1 MILATFKSTNNLLL
15 IINLFRPNKELPED
29 QPQHGT
35 TKYKGKLS
43 DSMKFCNEVLRD
55 MFHKK
60 HQAYAWPFYKP
71 VDAVALGQYLR
82 YFLKI
87 SSLGVRLYM
96 SIPEIKFVLQ
106 YLLIT
111 GLHDY
116 HKVITH
122 PMDLGTVKSKMDR
135 RK

>member
-1 MILATFKSTNNLLL
+1 MGGSPVLGAKTLILY
-15 IINLFRPNKELPED
+15 LFLFCRPNKELPED

-43 DSMKFCNEVLRD
+43 DSIKFCNEVLRD
-55 MFHKK
+55 MFHKR

-71 VDAVALGQYLR
+71 VDAVAL
-82 YFLKI
+82 
-87 SSLGVRLYM
+87 
-96 SIPEIKFVLQ
+96 
-106 YLLIT
+106 

-122 PMDLGTVKSKMDR
+122 PMDLGTVKAKMDR
-135 RK
+135 SK